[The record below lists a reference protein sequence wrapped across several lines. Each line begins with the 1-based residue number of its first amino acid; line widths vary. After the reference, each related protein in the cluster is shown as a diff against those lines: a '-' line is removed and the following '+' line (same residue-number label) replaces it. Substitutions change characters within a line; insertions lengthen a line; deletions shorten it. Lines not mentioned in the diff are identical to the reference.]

1 MLWFDLGR
9 MLSGGHGFELS
20 PSGERTLVRHTI
32 EGRPSGLFAVMW
44 LVMIRRQHHR
54 AMTGTLDNLERAV
67 TRARASG

>member
-1 MLWFDLGR
+1 
-9 MLSGGHGFELS
+9 
-20 PSGERTLVRHTI
+20 
-32 EGRPSGLFAVMW
+32 MW